1 MPARALGWREESRL
15 RPMNDTYAAPAPA
28 AEAIARDRS
37 RELLGQVMGYV
48 AVTLGFTALGAYLGR
63 DLSGGAGLLFFIGAF
78 AWLFGLNFA
87 SRRGREPLRPPRR
100 LQERPRAARDR
111 VAVRTRPAARSRG
124 RAGDR
129 RLRQRRPRR
138 PL

>member
-37 RELLGQVMGYV
+37 RELLGQVMGHV

-63 DLSGGAGLLFFIGAF
+63 DLSGGAGLLFFIGALACVF
-78 AWLFGLNFA
+78 RPNFA
-87 SRRGREPLRPPRR
+87 SRRGREQLAIG
-100 LQERPRAARDR
+100 LLF
-111 VAVRTRPAARSRG
+111 G
-124 RAGDR
+124 LG
-129 RLRQRRPRR
+129 L
-138 PL
+138 LL